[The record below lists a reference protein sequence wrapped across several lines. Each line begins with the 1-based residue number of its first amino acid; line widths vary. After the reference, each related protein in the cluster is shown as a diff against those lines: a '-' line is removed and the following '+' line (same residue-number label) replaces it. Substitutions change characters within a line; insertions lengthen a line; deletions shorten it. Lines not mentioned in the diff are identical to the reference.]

1 MAQWFSEYW
10 QYALVL
16 LGVCIVAVIV
26 FYFAGKSRMKYV
38 KNYKEQETE
47 LKRLKALKDKYHP
60 LTAEKLC
67 QGDDMEILEAAS
79 LVYQIKFEKSE
90 FPEVEFK
97 KLTDVQ
103 KNIYTLDVFVSDKTA
118 TSFFDLN
125 DKTLQS
131 RLYPALIMIEF
142 DCAMEQFKAVHDM
155 YDENN
160 EQVSFDKN
168 LLSRL
173 DEIIAEQDILRK
185 IKLGA
190 AIYIKRNLELL

>member
-38 KNYKEQETE
+38 RSYKAQEDE

-60 LTAEKLC
+60 LTAEKL
-67 QGDDMEILEAAS
+67 QLGDDMEILEAAS

-118 TSFFDLN
+118 SVFFDLN

-131 RLYPALIMIEF
+131 RLYEALKMIDF
-142 DCAMEQFKAVHDM
+142 DCAMDEFKAVHDM

-160 EQVSFDKN
+160 DQVSFDRSR
-168 LLSRL
+168 LSKL
-173 DEIIAEQDILRK
+173 DEIILQQDILRK

-190 AIYIKRNLELL
+190 AIYIKRNLDLL